1 MSMQTYPLEEANVIL
16 LTRPL
21 AAAVMIQD
29 YWKNQDMQGMLPE
42 QIRENLSNGA
52 TPWQC
57 ANDPSLHGLITDG
70 DWDSLSDAYDI
81 LNAGED
87 EVDGLVY
94 CSDFTGSACV
104 KRGETVRYDSEYMVL
119 VRPLRAADFFKAA
132 YASMD
137 ELIREYQ
144 ARLEPKLGPGVP
156 YADLIAD
163 ISGTYFC

>member
-1 MSMQTYPLEEANVIL
+1 MPMRTYPLEEANVIL
-16 LTRPL
+16 LTHAL

-29 YWKNQDMQGMLPE
+29 YWKDPDMQSMLPE
-42 QIRENLSNGA
+42 PIRKNLSNGA

-57 ANDPSLHGLITDG
+57 ANDPSLHDLIANG
-70 DWDSLSDAYDI
+70 GWDSLSDAYDI

-94 CSDFTGSACV
+94 CSDFTGSADV
-104 KRGETVRYDSEYMVL
+104 KRGETIRYNSEYMVL
-119 VRPLRAADFFKAA
+119 IRPLRAADLFKPA

-144 ARLEPKLGPGVP
+144 TRLEPKLGSGVP
-156 YADLIAD
+156 YANLIAD
-163 ISGTYFC
+163 ITGTYFC

>member
-1 MSMQTYPLEEANVIL
+1 MSMRTYPLEEANVIL

-21 AAAVMIQD
+21 AAAVMLQD
-29 YWKNQDMQGMLPE
+29 YWKDPDMRSMLPE
-42 QIRENLSNGA
+42 PVCENLSNGA

-57 ANDPSLHGLITDG
+57 ANDPSLQDLITDG

-94 CSDFTGSACV
+94 CSDFTGSADV
-104 KRGETVRYDSEYMVL
+104 KRGGTIQYDSEYMVL
-119 VRPLRAADFFKAA
+119 IRPLRAPDLFKQA

-144 ARLEPKLGPGVP
+144 TRLEPKLGPGVP

-163 ISGTYFC
+163 VAGTYFC